1 LPHLPFLFGLSFHG
15 NLRDKKSLVL
25 LQGSN
30 VADMVFVAEFNDRAH
45 RVILT
50 VLLQEG
56 RERPRNRE
64 EQGEEYIKG
73 VSEKWVINHVQN

>member
-1 LPHLPFLFGLSFHG
+1 MKGVPCLLFLFGLSFHG
-15 NLRDKKSLVL
+15 NLGDKKSFVL

-56 RERPRNRE
+56 GGGGG
-64 EQGEEYIKG
+64 QGTGRSKG
-73 VSEKWVINHVQN
+73 RSIRGCQRSE